1 MCHKN
6 MKYCLNENLSKMLTQ
21 VLLLKNFCIRF
32 NFVEFKK
39 KKIADNSHLATNK
52 NLINSN

>member
-32 NFVEFKK
+32 NFVEFKQ